1 MRKIINNLGKL
12 YIYIFN
18 AKNRQSLNIYIFNDL
33 DFGAGRSPAGPTL
46 NIYIFNDL
54 KSLNI
59 YIFNS
64 ERIKYRGFLKYNTD
78 SGPRDMKR
86 DFPPKISPR
95 DGQQGGRDEPNRRK

>member
-1 MRKIINNLGKL
+1 MSKIINNSRKL
-12 YIYIFN
+12 NIYIFN

-64 ERIKYRGFLKYNTD
+64 ERIKYRGFLNYNTAVD
-78 SGPRDMKR
+78 H
-86 DFPPKISPR
+86 
-95 DGQQGGRDEPNRRK
+95 